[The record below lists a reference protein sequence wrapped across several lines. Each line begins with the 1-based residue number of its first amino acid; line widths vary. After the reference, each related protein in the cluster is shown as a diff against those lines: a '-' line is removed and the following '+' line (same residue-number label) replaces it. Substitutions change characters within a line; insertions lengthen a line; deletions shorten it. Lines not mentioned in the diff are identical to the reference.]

1 MNADG
6 PRSYR
11 APGRVN
17 LIGEHTDY
25 NDGFVLPSAI
35 ARATHVTAAP
45 REDLQLGVSSREFPE
60 RHVFDLAALEPG
72 PMGRWSDLVRGVAI
86 ELVRDGAVLRGADL
100 VIRSDVPVGAGLSSS
115 ASVAVACG
123 FALLDRTGLPID
135 RVALALAA
143 QRAENAHVGANVGV
157 MDPFASANA
166 RAGEALLLDTR
177 SLVAT
182 GVPLPAD
189 AVFVACDT
197 GVKHEH
203 ATGGYNDRR
212 AECDAGVAVLRAL
225 DPSVRALRDVTL
237 ARLEAARGAISDVV
251 FRRCRHVVTENARTT
266 AAADRLAAGDVAAF
280 GRAMNESHAS
290 MRDDFEISA
299 PEIEA
304 MVATARDFGG
314 DCYGA
319 RLTGGGFGGC
329 TVNLVA
335 AASVEAFVRHVR
347 RGYRM
352 ATGIEPAIYVGV
364 GAAGA
369 GPEDG

>member
-1 MNADG
+1 MTVGG
-6 PRSYR
+6 PRTYR

-25 NDGFVLPSAI
+25 NDGFVLPAAI
-35 ARATHVTAAP
+35 ANATHVTATP
-45 REDLQLGVSSREFPE
+45 RDDGMLAVSSSAFAQ

-72 PMGRWSDLVRGVAI
+72 PMGRWSDLVRGIAI
-86 ELVRDGAVLRGADL
+86 ELIHDGASLRGVDL
-100 VIRSDVPVGAGLSSS
+100 AIRSDVPVGAGLSSS

-123 FALLDRTGLPID
+123 FALLDRAGVRVD
-135 RVALALAA
+135 GVALALAA

-157 MDPFASANA
+157 MDPFVSANA

-177 SLVAT
+177 SLVAI
-182 GVPLPAD
+182 GVPLPQR

-212 AECDAGVAVLRAL
+212 AECDAGVAAVRER

-237 ARLEAARGAISDVV
+237 AQLASARDAMGDVV

-266 AAADRLAAGDVAAF
+266 AAAERLGADDVEAF
-280 GRAMNESHAS
+280 GRAMNASHAS
-290 MRDDFEISA
+290 MRDDFDISA
-299 PEIEA
+299 PEVEA
-304 MVATARDFGG
+304 MVATARDFGD

-335 AASVEAFVRHVR
+335 TASVDAFVRHVR
-347 RGYRM
+347 RGYRV
-352 ATGIEPAIYVGV
+352 ATGIDATIYVGV
-364 GAAGA
+364 GAPGA
-369 GPEDG
+369 GLEEA